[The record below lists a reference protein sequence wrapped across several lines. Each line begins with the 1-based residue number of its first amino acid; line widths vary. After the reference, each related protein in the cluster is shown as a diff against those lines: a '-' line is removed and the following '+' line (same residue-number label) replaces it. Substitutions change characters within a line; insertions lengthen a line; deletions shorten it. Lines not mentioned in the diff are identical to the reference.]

1 MTSNANWQGNLLI
14 NNKREILAGV
24 IRNSSGFVV
33 VAFRSKSYI
42 DFDGFQT
49 LEDAKCFAERAV
61 E

>member
-24 IRNSSGFVV
+24 IHNSGEFVV

-49 LEDAKCFAERAV
+49 DRKSTRLNSSH
-61 E
+61 

>member
-14 NNKREILAGV
+14 NNKREILAEV
-24 IRNSSGFVV
+24 IHNSGGFVV

-49 LEDAKCFAERAV
+49 LEDAKYFAERAV
-61 E
+61 G

>member
-1 MTSNANWQGNLLI
+1 MTNNANWHGNLLI

-24 IRNSSGFVV
+24 VRNSGGFVV

-49 LEDAKCFAERAV
+49 LEDAKGFVERAV
-61 E
+61 G